1 VASPKASAASKRG
14 QPKSG
19 EPKAEKSPQIRAKGI
34 YLKKQSKRSAP
45 KSTQPQPAP
54 SEPVKPQENS
64 LFRSLLEWLKK
75 RLGLGK

>member
-45 KSTQPQPAP
+45 KSTQLQPAP
-54 SEPVKPQENS
+54 NELAKPQENS
-64 LFRSLLEWLKK
+64 SSPSLLAWLKK
-75 RLGLGK
+75 LLGLGK